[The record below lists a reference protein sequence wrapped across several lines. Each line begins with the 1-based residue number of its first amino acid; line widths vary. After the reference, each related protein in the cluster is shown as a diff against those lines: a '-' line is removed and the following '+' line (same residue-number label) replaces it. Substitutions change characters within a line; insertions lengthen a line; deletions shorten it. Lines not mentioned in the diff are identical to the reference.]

1 MGLAVAY
8 RWARRSL
15 TNGLGEKAFYRWHR
29 KDKEAIAAAKA
40 PLTLIPTHLGAPA
53 PVANNVVRLHS
64 PGGWRIELPA
74 TNAPWLSDLLKQ
86 LP

>member
-15 TNGLGEKAFYRWHR
+15 TFYRWHR